1 MQNGHTNGHTN
12 GALPTSPTLGEQ
24 GTLAEQ
30 ADALEL
36 RWATDPRYNGIR
48 RDYTGRE
55 VIALRNSL
63 KIEHSLAVHGAEK
76 LWEGLNSG
84 DYIHTFGALTG
95 AQAVQMV
102 AAGLRAIYVSG
113 WQVAADANNAGQTY
127 PDQSLYP
134 SSSAP
139 ALVKRINNALL
150 RREQVDMLSGDTGE
164 AGKEWI
170 VPVIADAEAGF
181 GGPIH
186 AFELMRSMIE
196 SGAAGVHFE
205 DQLAA
210 EKKCGHMG
218 GKVVVPTSS
227 FIRTLKA
234 ARLAA
239 DVMDVPTVLLAR
251 TDSLAAKLMTSDID
265 ERDRPFTTGER
276 TEEGYYVV
284 TGGIESSIARGL
296 AYAPYADV
304 IRCETSVP
312 DISEAREFADAIHA
326 KYPGKLLAYNCSP
339 SFNWT
344 NAMSESAIS
353 SFQRELGAIG
363 YKFQFITL
371 AGWHSVNLNTF
382 ELATA
387 YRDEGMSAY
396 VRLQAREF
404 ELESDG
410 YTAVRHQQE
419 VGAGFFDQVLTTV
432 SEGSASTAALV
443 GSTEAA
449 QFE

>member
-1 MQNGHTNGHTN
+1 MQNGHVNGHN
-12 GALPTSPTLGEQ
+12 PLTSPTIS
-24 GTLAEQ
+24 EQ
-30 ADALEL
+30 AEALEL

-48 RDYTGRE
+48 RDYNARD

-63 KIEHSLAVHGAEK
+63 KIEQSLAAHGAAK

-150 RREQVDMLSGDTGE
+150 RREQVDLLSGNTGN
-164 AGKEWI
+164 EWI

-239 DVMDVPTVLLAR
+239 YVLDVPTVLLAR

-265 ERDRPFTTGER
+265 ERDRAFTTGER
-276 TEEGYYVV
+276 TNEGYYVV
-284 TGGIESSIARGL
+284 TGGIESAIARGL

-304 IRCETSVP
+304 IWCETSVP

-344 NAMSESAIS
+344 NAMSATGIA
-353 SFQRELGAIG
+353 SFQRELGAMG

-382 ELATA
+382 ELATT

-404 ELESDG
+404 ELEAEG

-419 VGAGFFDQVLTTV
+419 VGAGFFDRVLTTV
-432 SEGSASTAALV
+432 SSGSASTAALI